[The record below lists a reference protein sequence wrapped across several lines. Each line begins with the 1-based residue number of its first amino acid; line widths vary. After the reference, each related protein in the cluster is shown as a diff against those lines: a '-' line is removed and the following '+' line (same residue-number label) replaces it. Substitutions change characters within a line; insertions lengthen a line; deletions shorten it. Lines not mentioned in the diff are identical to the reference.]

1 MTRRAFVL
9 PFVLLFVLL
18 LGLGAACGDDGTP
31 AIDGSTPDAARD
43 SGGDPRDGAI
53 DSGSS
58 DGGGSDAST
67 DGGGSDAATD
77 SGGTDGGGSDASTD
91 GGGSDAATDG
101 GASADASADTG
112 TSGRCRVNCDC
123 DQGLMCVTGRCIAG
137 VRPTYC
143 CDTAGC
149 PAGESCTD
157 SSGTAGT
164 CPAPATDCEMAGGMC
179 VVQFTPCPRGTRAD
193 STVSCG
199 GARALRCCLPRRP

>member
-1 MTRRAFVL
+1 MNYSTFATFLLVL
-9 PFVLLFVLL
+9 S
-18 LGLGAACGDDGTP
+18 LGLTGACGDDGTP
-31 AIDGSTPDAARD
+31 ASDSSTPDAARD
-43 SGGDPRDGAI
+43 SGG
-53 DSGSS
+53 
-58 DGGGSDAST
+58 
-67 DGGGSDAATD
+67 
-77 SGGTDGGGSDASTD
+77 GGTDGGGTDGGGTDGGGGTDASTD
-91 GGGSDAATDG
+91 AGGSDA
-101 GASADASADTG
+101 SADAG
-112 TSGRCRVNCDC
+112 TTGRCRNNCDC
-123 DQGLMCVTGRCIAG
+123 TQGLMCVSGTCIAG

-199 GARALRCCLPRRP
+199 GVRALRCCLPRRP